1 MDTSYFVDY
10 RYAKKLAEPL
20 SINLFKINQGISE
33 ISFYLV
39 YQKKKSVPTSLI
51 VLGLIFWFRDELL
64 RLT

>member
-39 YQKKKSVPTSLI
+39 YQKKKISTYFTHCPRPNFLVP
-51 VLGLIFWFRDELL
+51 R
-64 RLT
+64 